1 MSRKNIQKK
10 KPYCKVCHD
19 AGKPESMYS
28 SHYVRSTPDC
38 SGKTIVTCPL
48 LQATECRYCKGL
60 GHTVKFCTVIAN
72 KNKQDR
78 RRQDEQQKIVI
89 NSVVEPPKN
98 SFDILAEDDSDSE
111 HEEETKAPTPLMGW
125 AAVAA
130 LEAIPHPIVE
140 TKPVVKPSVKPLNLR
155 RSWADCSDSSDDEDE

>member
-10 KPYCKVCHD
+10 NPYCKVCHD
-19 AGKPESMYS
+19 AGKPESEYS

-98 SFDILAEDDSDSE
+98 SFDILAEDDSDYE
-111 HEEETKAPTPLMGW
+111 DEEIKRPTLSGW

-130 LEAIPHPIVE
+130 MEPTPKPIVE
-140 TKPVVKPSVKPLNLR
+140 AKPSSKPMNFKR
-155 RSWADCSDSSDDEDE
+155 ISWADCSDSSDDEDD